1 VSVPE
6 ALVRWL
12 PAQTRNFAPDAEIR
26 VPEDFKSIKLA
37 LKNMSE
43 GQSLLVTGKMNKIES
58 ITKKT
63 KWGKKICLRARRFV

>member
-6 ALVRWL
+6 ALVRWQ
-12 PAQTRNFAPDAEIR
+12 PAQTRHFAPDAEVR

-43 GQSLLVTGKMNKIES
+43 GQSLLVTGKIS
-58 ITKKT
+58 
-63 KWGKKICLRARRFV
+63 